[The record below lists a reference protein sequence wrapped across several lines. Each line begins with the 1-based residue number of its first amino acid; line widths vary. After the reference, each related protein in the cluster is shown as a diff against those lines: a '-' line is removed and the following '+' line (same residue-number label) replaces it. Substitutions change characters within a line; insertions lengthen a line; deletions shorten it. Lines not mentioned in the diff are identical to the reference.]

1 MSDSDR
7 ESVPTRVRP
16 YYDALVGLT
25 DPVCNAHLT
34 DEYAQLCR
42 RLAAALCRKRPS
54 PVTSGRI
61 ESWACG
67 IANAIGWVNF
77 LTDSSQTP
85 HMRTAD
91 LCAAFG
97 VSAATGAAKS
107 AEIRR
112 LFKMRRM
119 DPAWYRPSKLDDNFM
134 AWTISVNGLI
144 IDARDAPREIQEE
157 AARRGLIPYLPPGPA
172 IDQEPS

>member
-1 MSDSDR
+1 M
-7 ESVPTRVRP
+7 RP
-16 YYDALVGLT
+16 YYDALTSRT
-25 DPVCNAHLT
+25 DAVCNAHLS
-34 DEYAQLCR
+34 DEYAQLCQ

-67 IANAIGWVNF
+67 IAYTIGWVNF
-77 LTDSSQTP
+77 LTDPSQTP
-85 HMRTAD
+85 HMRMAD
-91 LCAAFG
+91 LCAHFG
-97 VSAATGAAKS
+97 VSAGTGAAKS

-112 LFKMRRM
+112 MFKMRRM

-134 AWTISVNGLI
+134 AWTITVNGYI
-144 IDARDAPREIQEE
+144 VDARDAPREIQEE

-172 IDQEPS
+172 AEQESS